1 MKQIIQVEG
10 MKCKHCEMHVEEAI
24 KKIASVKR
32 VKADRFSATVKIETE
47 KMIPDSLL
55 EASIKEAGFTY
66 KGTK

>member
-10 MKCKHCEMHVEEAI
+10 MKCKHCELHVEEAI

-32 VKADRFSATVKIETE
+32 VKADRFSSTVKIEAE
-47 KMIPDSLL
+47 KSIPDSIL
-55 EASIKEAGFTY
+55 EAAVKEAGFTY